1 MQLNAENELD
11 YLMVFI
17 LSQNLLINGIISE
30 DVFNSYPTK
39 YFKVAIAKGIL
50 TMEDINA
57 YIERYVPLM

>member
-30 DVFNSYPTK
+30 DVFNSVNKTSARFLGTYEEPFFPHIRKDTSSL
-39 YFKVAIAKGIL
+39 V
-50 TMEDINA
+50 E
-57 YIERYVPLM
+57 